1 MEALP
6 AILSMIEVVP
16 VKTVKELED
25 VITLSQ
31 EYVTWMV
38 AEIRHRYPE
47 LDIGEFTSEHE
58 YDDVRKKFP
67 GEHVPPDGCLLI
79 ALSDDDVACGCV
91 ALGRLTETI
100 CEMRTL
106 FVRPSYR
113 GQGIGRKL
121 AETSLNEALI
131 LGYGYVR
138 LDTLSFMDGALD
150 LYRSLGFYDISPY
163 RDISASLKQHIRFL
177 ELKLP
182 Q

>member
-6 AILSMIEVVP
+6 ATLSMIEVVP

-79 ALSDDDVACGCV
+79 ASSDDAACGCV

-177 ELKLP
+177 ELKL
-182 Q
+182 QQ

>member
-1 MEALP
+1 MV
-6 AILSMIEVVP
+6 EVVP
-16 VKTVKELED
+16 AKTVKDLED

-79 ALSDDDVACGCV
+79 ASSDYVACGCV

-106 FVRPSYR
+106 FVRPSCR
-113 GQGIGRKL
+113 GKGIGRKL
-121 AETSLNEALI
+121 AETSLNEARI

-177 ELKLP
+177 EFKLP